1 MAEVR
6 SVSSTGGEKG
16 VKVQAYDKIPPNALT
31 ELARLYGVGARKYA
45 DHNFR
50 RGYEWRKSYASLQR
64 HANLFW
70 SGEDI
75 DLEMNVSH
83 MASVAWHGFALTE
96 FFYTFQKFDDRPVA
110 PDAVEHDFEVGV
122 IESKEYP
129 AKHQDLIRRSGAEV
143 EPRFDLL
150 PLRPLAEL
158 ARFYGE
164 NHAEPVTTD
173 GRAWSD
179 EYAKLQE
186 HSVKFWAGEN
196 LDAVSGHLHSTFITH
211 HAMNI
216 IELTQRFPEYDDRLI
231 DGAAPIGFTSLPTK

>member
-16 VKVQAYDKIPPNALT
+16 VKVQAYDKIPPSALI
-31 ELARLYGVGARKYA
+31 ELAKLYGVGALKYA

-96 FFYTFQKFDDRPVA
+96 FFFTFQKFDDRPVA
-110 PDAVEHDFEVGV
+110 PIHVEHDFEVGV
-122 IESKEYP
+122 IESKDYP
-129 AKHQDLIRRSGAEV
+129 AKHQDTVVRAVGEV

-150 PLRPLAEL
+150 PQRPLAEL

-164 NHAEPVTTD
+164 DAAEPVTD
-173 GRAWSD
+173 YGRAWSD
-179 EYAKLQE
+179 EYARLQE
-186 HSVKFWAGEN
+186 HSVRFWAGEN
-196 LDAVSGHLHSTFITH
+196 YFPATGHLNSVHITH
-211 HAMNI
+211 HAFNL
-216 IELTQRFPEYDDRLI
+216 IELSQRFVDYDDRLI
-231 DGAAPIGFTSLPTK
+231 EGAAPIGFTSLPNK